1 MLHWELLFVNTDR
14 QKDQGKY
21 VYYIKSVRSVHFI
34 RVVKFNMSHTTMFL
48 SPKSGFQNLIVDHAS
63 VVLSYTHQ
71 GEINMGVDFWRKE
84 RGKKFLNMM
93 YGHETVPPIR
103 KLIVCG
109 LPTILLAILRQTRMA
124 RYTFG

>member
-21 VYYIKSVRSVHFI
+21 VYFIKSVRSVHFI

-71 GEINMGVDFWRKE
+71 GEINMGVNF
-84 RGKKFLNMM
+84 
-93 YGHETVPPIR
+93 
-103 KLIVCG
+103 
-109 LPTILLAILRQTRMA
+109 
-124 RYTFG
+124 